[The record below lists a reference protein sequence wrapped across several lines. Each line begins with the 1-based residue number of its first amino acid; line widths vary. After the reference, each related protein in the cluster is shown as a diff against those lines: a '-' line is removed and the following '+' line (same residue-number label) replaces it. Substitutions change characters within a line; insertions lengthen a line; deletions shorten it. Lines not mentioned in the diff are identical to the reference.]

1 MYSSTEA
8 DLTRFGQLND
18 GRAIPRLGL
27 GTGKVTDQ
35 KSLDKM
41 IGAAMEAGYRHFD
54 CAEMYENEEKIGIAL
69 EKALKASGL

>member
-27 GTGKVTDQ
+27 GTWKVTDQ
-35 KSLDKM
+35 ESLDKM

-69 EKALKASGL
+69 EKALKACGV